1 MAVEALVMGM
11 VFGNFNG
18 QNLIWGGG
26 GGGFFKVCPL
36 FFFSF

>member
-26 GGGFFKVCPL
+26 GGGI
-36 FFFSF
+36 